1 MKTTITNMSELQY
14 DEKEYILY
22 IKIKNDISVDLESVK
37 EHFNAIT
44 TLTKNE
50 NHFALIDASNYFSI
64 DEEALKYAAMGEYTG
79 GRVAAAFYS
88 ANLSSRLTIHFF
100 KLFRRPSY
108 LVQLFKKKEDALNWL
123 GHEVKHEEKMLVAV

>member
-1 MKTTITNMSELQY
+1 MKTINTKMSELQY
-14 DEKEYILY
+14 DEKEFILY
-22 IKIKNDISVDLESVK
+22 IKIKNDVTIDLESIE
-37 EHFNAIT
+37 EHFASIT
-44 TLTKNE
+44 KLTKNE

-64 DEEALKYAAMGEYTG
+64 DEESLKYAAMEEYTV

-88 ANLSSRLTIHFF
+88 ANLASRLTIHFF

-123 GHEVKHEEKMLVAV
+123 GHEVKNEDQMLVAS

>member
-1 MKTTITNMSELQY
+1 MKTIITQISELQY

-22 IKIKNDISVDLESVK
+22 IKIKNDVSVDLESIK
-37 EHFNAIT
+37 EHFKAT
-44 TLTKNE
+44 SLLTKNE
-50 NHFALIDASNYFSI
+50 NHFALIDATNYFSI
-64 DEEALKYAAMGEYTG
+64 DEEALKYAAMEEYTT

-123 GHEVKHEEKMLVAV
+123 GHEVKQEEKILLAV